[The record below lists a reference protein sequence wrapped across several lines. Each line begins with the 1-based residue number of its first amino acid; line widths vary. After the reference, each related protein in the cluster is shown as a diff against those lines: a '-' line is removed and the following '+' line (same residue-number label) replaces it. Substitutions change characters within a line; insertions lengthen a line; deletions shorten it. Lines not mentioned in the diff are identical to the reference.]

1 MLRTFQLKAAR
12 SVTGIEVR
20 EIALYLGISRT
31 MISRWEKQ
39 PILSLIK
46 TKKASPESLV
56 FFFKQHKVL
65 FPDQNTISFDTELT
79 HESSNHLTRFQS
91 RASRS
96 ILDLTQYNLAK
107 LTGTS
112 RSDINY
118 LETQNNTDLLSDT
131 KKRVD
136 DIILKNFFENNGI
149 MFPNIFTIQLTK

>member
-79 HESSNHLTRFQS
+79 HESSNHLTRFQL